1 MNTKKKT
8 KPKTNWQKTE
18 YDAGVKI
25 QQVGP
30 SGFRFVF
37 PGSNGHINSVVA
49 NRKGVLPK
57 PVRTIS
63 IRYRISAI
71 SGNPTFK
78 FVDHSGGGG
87 LPPNFRPR
95 IATSFLENRYW
106 PSGVNCAMLALTGA
120 EQVYTVRCA
129 PSVWQDVYG
138 GSNPKGFTST
148 LKQNGLW
155 VISFGGG
162 NNFEHGVFC
171 TGGSAKFE
179 LLEFK
184 IA

>member
-1 MNTKKKT
+1 MESTFN
-8 KPKTNWQKTE
+8 N
-18 YDAGVKI
+18 
-25 QQVGP
+25 
-30 SGFRFVF
+30 SGLLGSVLCF
-37 PGSNGHINSVVA
+37 PTLMATSTRWLRTAKV
-49 NRKGVLPK
+49 VLPK
-57 PVRTIS
+57 PVKTIT

-71 SGNPTFK
+71 SGNPTFQ

-95 IATSFLENRYW
+95 IATSFLADRYW
-106 PSGVNCAMLALTGA
+106 PSGVNCAFIELTDD

-129 PSVWQDVYG
+129 PNLWQDVYG

-148 LKQNGLW
+148 LKKNGLW

-171 TGGSAKFE
+171 SGGSAKFE
-179 LLEFK
+179 LLNFN
-184 IA
+184 IAGATQ

>member
-1 MNTKKKT
+1 MNKKKKT
-8 KPKTNWQKTE
+8 KTKTNWGTTE
-18 YDAGVKI
+18 YNAGVNV
-25 QQVGP
+25 QQLGA
-30 SGFRFVF
+30 SGFSFVF
-37 PGSNGHINSVVA
+37 PDSNGHINSVVA

-63 IRYRISAI
+63 IRYRISAV
-71 SGNPTFK
+71 SGNPTFQ

-129 PSVWQDVYG
+129 PNLWQDVYG
-138 GSNPKGFTST
+138 GSNPKGFNST
-148 LKQNGLW
+148 LKQNGVW